1 MSFIFNFNVL
11 LHHQDMLLDNV
22 IYVKISDS
30 RLEKH
35 TIELLI
41 ISKGVVVEQ
50 STVIPGDL
58 ATQDFIGMSLVE
70 LAQWSSSSED
80 DDFES
85 REIDVNHTNNINK
98 RSYNVKETSL

>member
-11 LHHQDMLLDNV
+11 SHHQDMLLDNV

-35 TIELLI
+35 TVELLI
-41 ISKGVVVEQ
+41 ISNGIVIEQTTVV
-50 STVIPGDL
+50 PGDL

-70 LAQWSSSSED
+70 LTQWSSSSED
-80 DDFES
+80 DEFES
-85 REIDVNHTNNINK
+85 REIDINTTKTTNKLILNGESN
-98 RSYNVKETSL
+98 